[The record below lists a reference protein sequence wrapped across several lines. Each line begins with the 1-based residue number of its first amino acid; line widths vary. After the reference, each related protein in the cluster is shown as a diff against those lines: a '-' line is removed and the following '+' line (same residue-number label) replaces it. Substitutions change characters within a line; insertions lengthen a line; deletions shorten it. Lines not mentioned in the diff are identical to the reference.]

1 MSEVAPKQERD
12 EPAVKPR
19 PGLARASGSG
29 ANAAGTIAA
38 GVLLSRIAGL
48 VRDSIFAH
56 FLGDSATA
64 DAFKAG
70 FRIPNILQN
79 LFGEGVLSASFIPVY
94 GKLLGEGDE
103 ETADMLA
110 WGVGAILTIGV
121 TVLVAIGVLVTPY
134 LIDVIAPGFEGDKRD
149 LTIQIVRILFPGAGL
164 LVMSAWFLGVLNSHH
179 KFFVS
184 YTAPV
189 AWNVAMIAA
198 LLYYGPRRSQDGLA
212 IAISWA
218 SVVGSALQIAVQ
230 VPQTLALLRK
240 HRIDFARVA
249 APLRSVFHNLTP
261 VVVSRGVINL
271 TTYVDNVL
279 ASLLPTGAVAALN
292 YGQLLYMVP
301 ISLFGYSVAASELPA
316 MSRAAGAMPEQ
327 MSAILRTR
335 LNRGLRQIAFM
346 VVPSSAAFLILGD
359 VIVAMIYQSGA
370 FTRADAVYV
379 WAVLAGSGVGL
390 LAATMGRLY
399 NSAFYA
405 LFDTRT
411 PLRFAHH
418 PRRPDR
424 DFRLSMRDSA
434 AAHARNRA
442 EVGRRRTDGVGGRR
456 GMGRIRDAAM
466 GAEQAHRM
474 DRARAFVP
482 GEVVGAGPGSRCGRF
497 LHETSHG
504 GIRTAHPG
512 IGDSFDLRR
521 TLFFRCLDAR
531 VAGTEAVHRSNHAPS
546 FSARAFELIRSIVEL
561 VERPPSSG
569 ASATL
574 PPRDSTNA

>member
-1 MSEVAPKQERD
+1 LSEIAPNRQDRGE
-12 EPAVKPR
+12 EGAPT
-19 PGLARASGSG
+19 RAESATVSGSG
-29 ANAAGTIAA
+29 ASRAGTIAA

-48 VRDSIFAH
+48 IRDSIFAH
-56 FLGDSATA
+56 FLGNSATA

-94 GKLLGEGDE
+94 GKLLGEGDD

-110 WGVGAILTIGV
+110 WGVGAILTLGV
-121 TVLVAIGVLVTPY
+121 SVLVAIGVLVTPY

-179 KFFVS
+179 KFLVS

-189 AWNVAMIAA
+189 AWNIAMIAA

-218 SVVGSALQIAVQ
+218 SVVGSALQILVQ

-261 VVVSRGVINL
+261 VVISRGVVNL
-271 TTYVDNVL
+271 STYVDNIL

-292 YGQLLYMVP
+292 YGQLLYMMP

-327 MSAILRTR
+327 MSAILRAR

-359 VIVAMIYQSGA
+359 VIVALIYQSGA
-370 FTRADAVYV
+370 FTHSDAIYV

-411 PLRFAHH
+411 PLRFAIIRVALTLVLGYLCAL
-418 PRRPDR
+418 PLPPLLGIAQKWGVAGLTVSAGIAGWVEFSMLRFALNERIGWTG
-424 DFRLSMRDSA
+424 LSRSYLAQLWSLAIGA
-434 AAHARNRA
+434 AAVAFVLKLRMAGFGPRIQGLTVLSVYGGLYFA
-442 EVGRRRTDGVGGRR
+442 GTWMLGMPEFTQFTDQIRRRFFPRSSNSS
-456 GMGRIRDAAM
+456 ANSS
-466 GAEQAHRM
+466 
-474 DRARAFVP
+474 DR
-482 GEVVGAGPGSRCGRF
+482 
-497 LHETSHG
+497 
-504 GIRTAHPG
+504 
-512 IGDSFDLRR
+512 
-521 TLFFRCLDAR
+521 
-531 VAGTEAVHRSNHAPS
+531 
-546 FSARAFELIRSIVEL
+546 
-561 VERPPSSG
+561 
-569 ASATL
+569 
-574 PPRDSTNA
+574 

>member
-1 MSEVAPKQERD
+1 LAEIAPKQDRD
-12 EPAVKPR
+12 EARIEPRPAV
-19 PGLARASGSG
+19 ASSSGSS
-29 ANAAGTIAA
+29 ANHAGTIAI

-94 GKLLGEGDE
+94 GKLLGEGDA

-110 WGVGAILTIGV
+110 WGVGAIMTVGV

-212 IAISWA
+212 IAISWG

-249 APLRSVFHNLTP
+249 VPLRAVFHNLTP
-261 VVVSRGVINL
+261 VVISRGVVNL
-271 TTYVDNVL
+271 STYIDNIL

-292 YGQLLYMVP
+292 YGQLLYMMP

-359 VIVAMIYQSGA
+359 VIVALIYQSGA
-370 FTRADAVYV
+370 FSHADAVYV

-411 PLRFAHH
+411 PLRYALYRVGLTLALGYVCAMPLPHMLGIAQKWGVAGLTISAGVAGWVEFALL
-418 PRRPDR
+418 RRALNKR
-424 DFRLSMRDSA
+424 VGWTGLERSYLAKLWALALGA
-434 AAHARNRA
+434 AA
-442 EVGRRRTDGVGGRR
+442 VGFLMKLHMAGFGPRVQGLAILSTYGGLYFLGAWILGLPELKQFTDQITRR
-456 GMGRIRDAAM
+456 
-466 GAEQAHRM
+466 
-474 DRARAFVP
+474 F
-482 GEVVGAGPGSRCGRF
+482 SR
-497 LHETSHG
+497 
-504 GIRTAHPG
+504 
-512 IGDSFDLRR
+512 
-521 TLFFRCLDAR
+521 
-531 VAGTEAVHRSNHAPS
+531 
-546 FSARAFELIRSIVEL
+546 SA
-561 VERPPSSG
+561 
-569 ASATL
+569 
-574 PPRDSTNA
+574 N

>member
-1 MSEVAPKQERD
+1 LSEAAPNPERN
-12 EPAVKPR
+12 EPSDKPR
-19 PGLARASGSG
+19 PRLAPASGSG
-29 ANAAGTIAA
+29 ASQAGTIAA

-48 VRDSIFAH
+48 IRDSIFAH

-103 ETADMLA
+103 ETADMVA
-110 WGVGAILTIGV
+110 WGVGAILTLGV
-121 TVLVAIGVLVTPY
+121 SILVAIGVMVTPY

-149 LTIQIVRILFPGAGL
+149 LTIEIVKILFPGAGL
-164 LVMSAWFLGVLNSHH
+164 LVISAWFLGVLNSHH
-179 KFFVS
+179 KFFIS
-184 YTAPV
+184 YSAPI
-189 AWNVAMIAA
+189 AWNIAMIAA

-218 SVVGSALQIAVQ
+218 SVIGSALQIAVQ
-230 VPQTLALLRK
+230 VPQTMALLRK

-292 YGQLLYMVP
+292 YGQLLYMLP

-327 MSAILRTR
+327 MSTILRSR
-335 LNRGLRQIAFM
+335 LNRGLRQIAFL

-359 VIVAMIYQSGA
+359 VIVATIYQSGA

-411 PLRFAHH
+411 PLRFAIIRVVLTTILGYLCAI
-418 PRRPDR
+418 PLPPMLGIAQKWGVAGLTISAGVAGWVEFAMLRWALNERIGWTGLER
-424 DFRLSMRDSA
+424 SFLARLWALALGA
-434 AAHARNRA
+434 AAIGFFMKLHMTGFGPRLGGLAILSTYGA
-442 EVGRRRTDGVGGRR
+442 LYMLGAWILGLPELKQFTDQMTRRFFPPV
-456 GMGRIRDAAM
+456 
-466 GAEQAHRM
+466 EPNSS
-474 DRARAFVP
+474 DR
-482 GEVVGAGPGSRCGRF
+482 
-497 LHETSHG
+497 
-504 GIRTAHPG
+504 
-512 IGDSFDLRR
+512 
-521 TLFFRCLDAR
+521 
-531 VAGTEAVHRSNHAPS
+531 
-546 FSARAFELIRSIVEL
+546 
-561 VERPPSSG
+561 
-569 ASATL
+569 
-574 PPRDSTNA
+574 

>member
-1 MSEVAPKQERD
+1 MSEIAANQTPLET
-12 EPAVKPR
+12 
-19 PGLARASGSG
+19 RAEVRREDATAGGSG
-29 ANAAGTIAA
+29 ASRAGTIAA

-48 VRDSIFAH
+48 IRDSIFAH
-56 FLGDSATA
+56 FLGNSATA

-103 ETADMLA
+103 ETADMVA
-110 WGVGAILTIGV
+110 WAVGAILTLGV
-121 TVLVAIGVLVTPY
+121 SVMVAIGVAVTPY
-134 LIDVIAPGFEGDKRD
+134 LIDVIAPGFEGDKRE

-189 AWNVAMIAA
+189 AWNVAMIGA

-212 IAISWA
+212 IAIAWA

-230 VPQTLALLRK
+230 VPATLALLRK
-240 HRIDFARVA
+240 HRMDFARVA
-249 APLRSVFHNLTP
+249 APLRSVFKNLTP
-261 VVVSRGVINL
+261 VVISRGVVNL
-271 TTYVDNVL
+271 TTYVDNIL

-292 YGQLLYMVP
+292 YGQLLYMMP

-327 MSAILRTR
+327 MSTVLRTR
-335 LNRGLRQIAFM
+335 LNRGLRQIAFL

-359 VIVAMIYQSGA
+359 VIVALIYQSGA
-370 FTRADAVYV
+370 FTHADAIYV
-379 WAVLAGSGVGL
+379 WAVVAGSGIGL

-411 PLRFAHH
+411 PLRFAIIRVVLTIVFGYLCAI
-418 PRRPDR
+418 PLPPLLGIAQKWGVAGLTASAGIAGWIE
-424 DFRLSMRDSA
+424 FAMLRLALNERVGWTGLERAYLAQLWMLSIVA
-434 AAHARNRA
+434 AAVGFMLKLEVTGLGPRIGGLVVLSVYGGLYFFGAWILGMPELRQFVSQVRSRTSSRA
-442 EVGRRRTDGVGGRR
+442 S
-456 GMGRIRDAAM
+456 
-466 GAEQAHRM
+466 
-474 DRARAFVP
+474 DR
-482 GEVVGAGPGSRCGRF
+482 
-497 LHETSHG
+497 
-504 GIRTAHPG
+504 
-512 IGDSFDLRR
+512 
-521 TLFFRCLDAR
+521 
-531 VAGTEAVHRSNHAPS
+531 
-546 FSARAFELIRSIVEL
+546 
-561 VERPPSSG
+561 
-569 ASATL
+569 
-574 PPRDSTNA
+574 

>member
-1 MSEVAPKQERD
+1 MSEVAPNQD
-12 EPAVKPR
+12 PVEPAVKPR
-19 PGLARASGSG
+19 PALASGSG
-29 ANAAGTIAA
+29 ANQAGVIAA

-94 GKLLGEGDE
+94 GKLLGEGDD

-110 WGVGAILTIGV
+110 WGVGAIMTLGV

-189 AWNVAMIAA
+189 AWNFAMIAA
-198 LLYYGPRRSQDGLA
+198 LMYYGPRRSQDGLA

-240 HRIDFARVA
+240 HRIDLARIA
-249 APLRSVFHNLTP
+249 APLRSVFNNLTP
-261 VVVSRGVINL
+261 VVISRGVINL
-271 TTYVDNVL
+271 SSYIDNIL

-292 YGQLLYMVP
+292 YGQLLYMLP

-327 MSAILRTR
+327 MSSILGTR
-335 LNRGLRQIAFM
+335 INRGLRQIAFM
-346 VVPSSAAFLILGD
+346 TVPSSAAFLILGD

-370 FTRADAVYV
+370 FTRADAIYV

-411 PLRFAHH
+411 PLRFAIIRVVLTLVLGYLCAI
-418 PRRPDR
+418 PLPPMLGIAQKWGVAGLTVSAGVSGWVEFALLRWALNRRIGWTGLER
-424 DFRLSMRDSA
+424 SFLAKLWALALGA
-434 AAHARNRA
+434 AAIGFFMKLHMAGFGPRIQGLA
-442 EVGRRRTDGVGGRR
+442 ILSTYGGLYFFGAWMLGLPELKQFTDQITRR
-456 GMGRIRDAAM
+456 
-466 GAEQAHRM
+466 
-474 DRARAFVP
+474 F
-482 GEVVGAGPGSRCGRF
+482 S
-497 LHETSHG
+497 S
-504 GIRTAHPG
+504 
-512 IGDSFDLRR
+512 
-521 TLFFRCLDAR
+521 
-531 VAGTEAVHRSNHAPS
+531 RSN
-546 FSARAFELIRSIVEL
+546 
-561 VERPPSSG
+561 SSD
-569 ASATL
+569 
-574 PPRDSTNA
+574 R

>member
-1 MSEVAPKQERD
+1 MSDLAPNRQDRAE
-12 EPAVKPR
+12 EGAP
-19 PGLARASGSG
+19 ARAESATVGGSG
-29 ANAAGTIAA
+29 ASRAGTIAV

-48 VRDSIFAH
+48 IRDSIFAH
-56 FLGDSATA
+56 FLGNSATA

-94 GKLLGEGDE
+94 GKLLGEGDD

-110 WGVGAILTIGV
+110 WGVGAIMTLGV
-121 TVLVAIGVLVTPY
+121 SILVAIGVLVTPY

-179 KFFVS
+179 KFLVS

-189 AWNVAMIAA
+189 AWNIAMIAA

-218 SVVGSALQIAVQ
+218 SVLGSLLQILVQ
-230 VPQTLALLRK
+230 VPQTLVLLRK
-240 HRIDFARVA
+240 HRIDFARIA
-249 APLRSVFHNLTP
+249 APLKSVFNNLTP
-261 VVVSRGVINL
+261 VVISRGVVNL
-271 TTYVDNVL
+271 STYVDNIL
-279 ASLLPTGAVAALN
+279 ASLLPTGAVAAIN
-292 YGQLLYMVP
+292 YGQLLYMMP

-316 MSRAAGAMPEQ
+316 MARAAGAMPEQ

-346 VVPSSAAFLILGD
+346 VVPSSAAFVILGD
-359 VIVAMIYQSGA
+359 VIVALIYQSGA
-370 FTRADAVYV
+370 FTHADAIYV

-411 PLRFAHH
+411 PLRFAIIRVVLTLVLGYLCAL
-418 PRRPDR
+418 PLPPLLGIAQKWGVAGLTISAGIAGWVEFAMLRYALNQRIGWTGLAR
-424 DFRLSMRDSA
+424 SYLAQLWSLAIGA
-434 AAHARNRA
+434 AAIAFFLKLRMSGFGPRIQGLTVLSVYGGLYFA
-442 EVGRRRTDGVGGRR
+442 GAWMLKVPELRQLTDQ
-456 GMGRIRDAAM
+456 I
-466 GAEQAHRM
+466 
-474 DRARAFVP
+474 
-482 GEVVGAGPGSRCGRF
+482 
-497 LHETSHG
+497 
-504 GIRTAHPG
+504 
-512 IGDSFDLRR
+512 LRR
-521 TLFFRCLDAR
+521 FFPR
-531 VAGTEAVHRSNHAPS
+531 PS
-546 FSARAFELIRSIVEL
+546 
-561 VERPPSSG
+561 PNSSPN
-569 ASATL
+569 SSD
-574 PPRDSTNA
+574 R

>member
-1 MSEVAPKQERD
+1 MAEVAPNQDRIE
-12 EPAVKPR
+12 PR
-19 PGLARASGSG
+19 PARAGASVSG
-29 ANAAGTIAA
+29 ANASGTIAA
-38 GVLLSRIAGL
+38 GVLLSRVAGL

-56 FLGDSATA
+56 YLGDSATA

-70 FRIPNILQN
+70 FRIPNLLQN

-94 GKLLGEGDE
+94 GKLLGEGDD

-110 WGVGAILTIGV
+110 WGVGAILTLGV

-212 IAISWA
+212 IAISWG

-261 VVVSRGVINL
+261 VVASRGVINL
-271 TTYVDNVL
+271 TAYVDNIL

-327 MSAILRTR
+327 MSTILRTR

-411 PLRFAHH
+411 PLRFAIVRVVLTVISGYLCAIPLPHMLGIAQKWGVAGLTVSAGVAGWVEFAML
-418 PRRPDR
+418 RRALNKR
-424 DFRLSMRDSA
+424 VGWTGLERSYLAKLWGLALGA
-434 AAHARNRA
+434 AA
-442 EVGRRRTDGVGGRR
+442 VGFFMKLHMTGFGPRIQGLTILSTYGALYFFGAWMLALPELKQFTDQITRR
-456 GMGRIRDAAM
+456 
-466 GAEQAHRM
+466 
-474 DRARAFVP
+474 FS
-482 GEVVGAGPGSRCGRF
+482 SR
-497 LHETSHG
+497 
-504 GIRTAHPG
+504 
-512 IGDSFDLRR
+512 
-521 TLFFRCLDAR
+521 
-531 VAGTEAVHRSNHAPS
+531 
-546 FSARAFELIRSIVEL
+546 SA
-561 VERPPSSG
+561 
-569 ASATL
+569 
-574 PPRDSTNA
+574 

>member
-1 MSEVAPKQERD
+1 LAEIAPKQDRD
-12 EPAVKPR
+12 EARIEPRPAV
-19 PGLARASGSG
+19 ASSSGSS
-29 ANAAGTIAA
+29 ANHAGTIAI

-94 GKLLGEGDE
+94 GKLLGEGDA

-110 WGVGAILTIGV
+110 WGVGAIMTVGV

-212 IAISWA
+212 IAISWG

-249 APLRSVFHNLTP
+249 VPLRAVFHNLTP
-261 VVVSRGVINL
+261 VVISRGVVNL
-271 TTYVDNVL
+271 STYIDNIL

-292 YGQLLYMVP
+292 YGQLLYMMP

-359 VIVAMIYQSGA
+359 VIVALIYQSGA
-370 FTRADAVYV
+370 FSHADAVYV

-411 PLRFAHH
+411 PLRYALYRVGLTLALGYVCAMPLPHMLGIAQKWGVAGLTVSAGVAGWVEFALL
-418 PRRPDR
+418 RRALNKRVGWTGLDR
-424 DFRLSMRDSA
+424 SYLAKLWVLALGA
-434 AAHARNRA
+434 AA
-442 EVGRRRTDGVGGRR
+442 VGFLMKLHMAGFGPRVQGLAILSTYGGLYFLGAWILGLPELKQFTDQITRR
-456 GMGRIRDAAM
+456 
-466 GAEQAHRM
+466 
-474 DRARAFVP
+474 F
-482 GEVVGAGPGSRCGRF
+482 SR
-497 LHETSHG
+497 
-504 GIRTAHPG
+504 
-512 IGDSFDLRR
+512 
-521 TLFFRCLDAR
+521 
-531 VAGTEAVHRSNHAPS
+531 
-546 FSARAFELIRSIVEL
+546 SA
-561 VERPPSSG
+561 
-569 ASATL
+569 
-574 PPRDSTNA
+574 N

>member
-1 MSEVAPKQERD
+1 LSEIAPNRKDREA
-12 EPAVKPR
+12 EGAPAR
-19 PGLARASGSG
+19 AESATASGSG
-29 ANAAGTIAA
+29 ARHAGTIAI

-48 VRDSIFAH
+48 IRESITAH
-56 FLGDSATA
+56 FLGNSATA

-94 GKLLGEGDE
+94 GKLLGEGDD

-110 WGVGAILTIGV
+110 WGVGAIMTLGV
-121 TVLVAIGVLVTPY
+121 SILVAIGVLVTPY

-189 AWNVAMIAA
+189 AWNLAMIAA
-198 LLYYGPRRSQDGLA
+198 LLYFGPRRSQDGLA

-218 SVVGSALQIAVQ
+218 SVVGSALQILVQ
-230 VPQTLALLRK
+230 VPQTLALLKK
-240 HRIDFARVA
+240 HRIDFARLA
-249 APLRSVFHNLTP
+249 APLKSVFNNLTP
-261 VVVSRGVINL
+261 VVISRGVVNL
-271 TTYVDNVL
+271 STYVDNIL

-292 YGQLLYMVP
+292 YGQVLYMLP

-327 MSAILRTR
+327 MSAILRAR

-359 VIVAMIYQSGA
+359 VIVALIYQSGA
-370 FTRADAVYV
+370 FTHADAIYV

-411 PLRFAHH
+411 PLRFAMIRVALTLVLGYLCAI
-418 PRRPDR
+418 PLPPMLGIAQKWGVAGLTVSAGIAGWVEFAMLRFALNQRVGWTG
-424 DFRLSMRDSA
+424 LSRSYLAQLWSLALGA
-434 AAHARNRA
+434 AAIAFMLKLQMAGFGPRIQGLTVLSVYGGLYFA
-442 EVGRRRTDGVGGRR
+442 GAWMIGIPEFAQFTDQIRRRFFPRSS
-456 GMGRIRDAAM
+456 
-466 GAEQAHRM
+466 E
-474 DRARAFVP
+474 
-482 GEVVGAGPGSRCGRF
+482 
-497 LHETSHG
+497 
-504 GIRTAHPG
+504 
-512 IGDSFDLRR
+512 DSSPK
-521 TLFFRCLDAR
+521 A
-531 VAGTEAVHRSNHAPS
+531 SPNSPK
-546 FSARAFELIRSIVEL
+546 
-561 VERPPSSG
+561 SS
-569 ASATL
+569 
-574 PPRDSTNA
+574 DQ

>member
-1 MSEVAPKQERD
+1 MSEVAPNQDRI

-19 PGLARASGSG
+19 PALASGSG
-29 ANAAGTIAA
+29 ANQAGVIAA

-94 GKLLGEGDE
+94 GKLLGEGDD

-110 WGVGAILTIGV
+110 WGVGAIMTLGV

-189 AWNVAMIAA
+189 AWNFAMIAA
-198 LLYYGPRRSQDGLA
+198 LMYYGPRRSQDGLA

-240 HRIDFARVA
+240 HRIDLARIA
-249 APLRSVFHNLTP
+249 APLRSVFNNLTP
-261 VVVSRGVINL
+261 VVISRGVINL
-271 TTYVDNVL
+271 SSYIDNIL

-292 YGQLLYMVP
+292 YGQLLYMLP

-335 LNRGLRQIAFM
+335 INRGLRQIAFM
-346 VVPSSAAFLILGD
+346 TVPSSAAFLILGD

-370 FTRADAVYV
+370 FTRADAIYV

-411 PLRFAHH
+411 PLRFALIRVVLTLVLGYLCAI
-418 PRRPDR
+418 PLPPMLGIAQKWGVAGLTVSAGVSGWVEFALLRWALNRRIGWTGLER
-424 DFRLSMRDSA
+424 SFLAKLWALALGA
-434 AAHARNRA
+434 AAIGFFMKLHMAGFGPRIQGLA
-442 EVGRRRTDGVGGRR
+442 ILSTYGGLYFFGAWMLGLPELKQFTDQITRR
-456 GMGRIRDAAM
+456 
-466 GAEQAHRM
+466 
-474 DRARAFVP
+474 F
-482 GEVVGAGPGSRCGRF
+482 S
-497 LHETSHG
+497 S
-504 GIRTAHPG
+504 
-512 IGDSFDLRR
+512 
-521 TLFFRCLDAR
+521 
-531 VAGTEAVHRSNHAPS
+531 RSN
-546 FSARAFELIRSIVEL
+546 
-561 VERPPSSG
+561 SSD
-569 ASATL
+569 
-574 PPRDSTNA
+574 R

>member
-1 MSEVAPKQERD
+1 M
-12 EPAVKPR
+12 EPIRPR
-19 PGLARASGSG
+19 AASSGSG

-56 FLGDSATA
+56 YLGDSATA

-94 GKLLGEGDE
+94 GKLLGEGDN

-110 WGVGAILTIGV
+110 WGVGAIMTLGV

-189 AWNVAMIAA
+189 AWNVAMIAT
-198 LLYYGPRRSQDGLA
+198 LIYYGPRRSQDGLA
-212 IAISWA
+212 IAISWG

-230 VPQTLALLRK
+230 VPQTFALLRK
-240 HRIDFARVA
+240 HRIDFARVS

-327 MSAILRTR
+327 MSTILRTR

-411 PLRFAHH
+411 PLRFAIYRVVLTVISGYLCAIHL
-418 PRRPDR
+418 PPMLGIAQKWGVAGLTISAGVSGWVEFVLLRRALNKR
-424 DFRLSMRDSA
+424 IGWTGLERSYLAKLWSLALGA
-434 AAHARNRA
+434 AAVGFFLKLHMQGFGPRMQGLLILSTYGGLYLFGAWVLGLPELKQFTDQITRRFSPRA
-442 EVGRRRTDGVGGRR
+442 
-456 GMGRIRDAAM
+456 
-466 GAEQAHRM
+466 
-474 DRARAFVP
+474 
-482 GEVVGAGPGSRCGRF
+482 
-497 LHETSHG
+497 
-504 GIRTAHPG
+504 
-512 IGDSFDLRR
+512 
-521 TLFFRCLDAR
+521 
-531 VAGTEAVHRSNHAPS
+531 N
-546 FSARAFELIRSIVEL
+546 
-561 VERPPSSG
+561 
-569 ASATL
+569 
-574 PPRDSTNA
+574 

>member
-1 MSEVAPKQERD
+1 LSDLAPNRQDRAE
-12 EPAVKPR
+12 EGAP
-19 PGLARASGSG
+19 ARAESATVGGSG
-29 ANAAGTIAA
+29 ASRAGTIAV

-48 VRDSIFAH
+48 IRDSIFAH
-56 FLGDSATA
+56 FLGNSATA

-94 GKLLGEGDE
+94 GKLLGEGDD

-110 WGVGAILTIGV
+110 WGVGAIMTLGV
-121 TVLVAIGVLVTPY
+121 SILVAIGVLVTPY

-179 KFFVS
+179 KFLVS

-189 AWNVAMIAA
+189 AWNIAMIAA

-218 SVVGSALQIAVQ
+218 SVLGSLLQILVQ
-230 VPQTLALLRK
+230 VPQTLVLLRK
-240 HRIDFARVA
+240 HRIDFARIA
-249 APLRSVFHNLTP
+249 APLKSVFNNLTP
-261 VVVSRGVINL
+261 VVISRGVVNL
-271 TTYVDNVL
+271 STYVDNIL
-279 ASLLPTGAVAALN
+279 ASLLPTGAVAAIN
-292 YGQLLYMVP
+292 YGQLLYMMP

-316 MSRAAGAMPEQ
+316 MARAAGAMPEQ

-346 VVPSSAAFLILGD
+346 VVPSSAAFVILGD
-359 VIVAMIYQSGA
+359 VIVALIYQSGA
-370 FTRADAVYV
+370 FTHADAIYV

-411 PLRFAHH
+411 PLRFAIIRVVLTLVLGYLCAL
-418 PRRPDR
+418 PLPPLLGIAQKWGVAGLTISAGIAGWVEFAMLRYALNQRIGWTGLAR
-424 DFRLSMRDSA
+424 SYLAQLWSLAIGA
-434 AAHARNRA
+434 AAIAFFLKLRMSGFGPRIQGLTVLSVYGGLYFA
-442 EVGRRRTDGVGGRR
+442 GAWMLKVPELRQLTDQ
-456 GMGRIRDAAM
+456 I
-466 GAEQAHRM
+466 
-474 DRARAFVP
+474 
-482 GEVVGAGPGSRCGRF
+482 
-497 LHETSHG
+497 
-504 GIRTAHPG
+504 
-512 IGDSFDLRR
+512 LRR
-521 TLFFRCLDAR
+521 FFPR
-531 VAGTEAVHRSNHAPS
+531 PS
-546 FSARAFELIRSIVEL
+546 
-561 VERPPSSG
+561 PNSSPN
-569 ASATL
+569 SSD
-574 PPRDSTNA
+574 R

>member
-1 MSEVAPKQERD
+1 
-12 EPAVKPR
+12 
-19 PGLARASGSG
+19 
-29 ANAAGTIAA
+29 
-38 GVLLSRIAGL
+38 
-48 VRDSIFAH
+48 
-56 FLGDSATA
+56 
-64 DAFKAG
+64 
-70 FRIPNILQN
+70 
-79 LFGEGVLSASFIPVY
+79 
-94 GKLLGEGDE
+94 
-103 ETADMLA
+103 MLA

-212 IAISWA
+212 IAISWG

-249 APLRSVFHNLTP
+249 APLRAVFHNLTP

-327 MSAILRTR
+327 MSTILRTR

-379 WAVLAGSGVGL
+379 WAVLAGSGSRTAGRDDGTFVQLGVL
-390 LAATMGRLY
+390 RAVRHAHSAAIR
-399 NSAFYA
+399 
-405 LFDTRT
+405 
-411 PLRFAHH
+411 HH

-424 DFRLSMRDSA
+424 DFRLSVRDSA
-434 AAHARNRA
+434 SAHARNLA
-442 EVGRRRTDGVGGRR
+442 EVGRRRTDGLRGRR

-497 LHETSHG
+497 LHEASHG

-512 IGDSFDLRR
+512 IGNPFDLRR

-531 VAGTEAVHRSNHAPS
+531 VAGTETIH
-546 FSARAFELIRSIVEL
+546 
-561 VERPPSSG
+561 
-569 ASATL
+569 
-574 PPRDSTNA
+574 

>member
-1 MSEVAPKQERD
+1 MAEIAPKQPKSAVTETAGTVSDASLAAGIEMQSDLAEVNGERRP
-12 EPAVKPR
+12 EPAP
-19 PGLARASGSG
+19 ASGSG
-29 ANAAGTIAA
+29 ANRAGTIAA
-38 GVLLSRIAGL
+38 GVLLSRMAGL

-56 FLGDSATA
+56 YLGNSATA

-94 GKLLGEGDE
+94 GRLLGEGDI
-103 ETADMLA
+103 ETADMVA
-110 WGVGAILTIGV
+110 WGVGAMLSLGV
-121 TVLVAIGVLVTPY
+121 SILVALGVLVTPY
-134 LIDVIAPGFEGDKRD
+134 LIDVIAPGFEGDKRE

-164 LVMSAWFLGVLNSHH
+164 LVISAWFLGVLNSHH

-230 VPQTLALLRK
+230 VPATMALLRK
-240 HRIDFARVA
+240 YRIDFARVA

-261 VVVSRGVINL
+261 VVASRGVVNL
-271 TTYVDNVL
+271 TAYVDNVL

-292 YGQLLYMVP
+292 YGQLLYMMP

-316 MSRAAGAMPEQ
+316 MARAAGAMPEQ

-335 LNRGLRQIAFM
+335 LNAGLRQIAFL

-359 VIVAMIYQSGA
+359 VIVALIYQSGA
-370 FTRADAVYV
+370 FTHADAIYV
-379 WAVLAGSGVGL
+379 WGVVAGSGIGL

-405 LFDTRT
+405 LWDTRT
-411 PLRFAHH
+411 PLRFAMIRVVLTIVLGYLCAIPLPHMIGIAQKWGVVG
-418 PRRPDR
+418 
-424 DFRLSMRDSA
+424 LTASA
-434 AAHARNRA
+434 GVAGWVEFALLRASLNARIGWTGLA
-442 EVGRRRTDGVGGRR
+442 PAYLAKLWTLALG
-456 GMGRIRDAAM
+456 AAM
-466 GAEQAHRM
+466 LAFALKLRMVGFGPRFGGLVILSIYGGLYLAGAWMLKLPELEQIASQVTRGFARRAN
-474 DRARAFVP
+474 DR
-482 GEVVGAGPGSRCGRF
+482 
-497 LHETSHG
+497 
-504 GIRTAHPG
+504 
-512 IGDSFDLRR
+512 
-521 TLFFRCLDAR
+521 
-531 VAGTEAVHRSNHAPS
+531 
-546 FSARAFELIRSIVEL
+546 
-561 VERPPSSG
+561 
-569 ASATL
+569 
-574 PPRDSTNA
+574 

>member
-1 MSEVAPKQERD
+1 LAEIAPKQDRD
-12 EPAVKPR
+12 EARIEPRPAV
-19 PGLARASGSG
+19 ASSSGSS
-29 ANAAGTIAA
+29 ANHAGTIAI

-70 FRIPNILQN
+70 FRIPNM
-79 LFGEGVLSASFIPVY
+79 LSASFIPVY
-94 GKLLGEGDE
+94 GKLLGEGDA

-110 WGVGAILTIGV
+110 WGVGAIMTVGV

-212 IAISWA
+212 IAISWG

-249 APLRSVFHNLTP
+249 VPLRAVFHNLTP
-261 VVVSRGVINL
+261 VVISRGVVNL
-271 TTYVDNVL
+271 STYIDNIL

-292 YGQLLYMVP
+292 YGQLLYMMP

-359 VIVAMIYQSGA
+359 VIVALIYQSGA
-370 FTRADAVYV
+370 FSHADAVYV

-411 PLRFAHH
+411 PLRYALYRVGLTLALGYVCAMPLPHMLGIAQKWGVAGLTVSAGVAGWVEFALL
-418 PRRPDR
+418 RRALNKR
-424 DFRLSMRDSA
+424 VGWTGLERSYLAKLWALALGA
-434 AAHARNRA
+434 AA
-442 EVGRRRTDGVGGRR
+442 VGFLMKLHMAGFGPRVQGLAILSTYGGLYFLGAWILGLPELKQFTDQITRR
-456 GMGRIRDAAM
+456 
-466 GAEQAHRM
+466 
-474 DRARAFVP
+474 F
-482 GEVVGAGPGSRCGRF
+482 SR
-497 LHETSHG
+497 
-504 GIRTAHPG
+504 
-512 IGDSFDLRR
+512 
-521 TLFFRCLDAR
+521 
-531 VAGTEAVHRSNHAPS
+531 
-546 FSARAFELIRSIVEL
+546 SA
-561 VERPPSSG
+561 
-569 ASATL
+569 
-574 PPRDSTNA
+574 N